1 MRKTRRDKKF
11 ITLRTADCCTCK
23 HTYMFKSIREA
34 KKYWR
39 DELNN
44 SGDYNFSTYTLG
56 ELLGAARDSYEL
68 REIELQA

>member
-1 MRKTRRDKKF
+1 
-11 ITLRTADCCTCK
+11 
-23 HTYMFKSIREA
+23 MFKSIREA